1 LRDDIADLRARLDD
15 SERRAEDL
23 PHRARYLKLVIAFLR
38 GFVDLHERL
47 VDDVERGLAMPD

>member
-1 LRDDIADLRARLDD
+1 
-15 SERRAEDL
+15 
-23 PHRARYLKLVIAFLR
+23 VIAFLR